1 MATFEWDFSHYSRH
15 VPWGGYTG
23 EGDIIVLGKDWSLAA
38 FVWTFADSQGG
49 TVRVTLSNASAGTQG
64 VSAIYDPDYVD
75 PESGEVTGATI
86 ITPLIGEVA
95 FEGLT
100 WGSPATKKTL
110 SHDLIITPPGLQQL
124 AYCWGVMTIEVGVGD

>member
-1 MATFEWDFSHYSRH
+1 MATFEWEFSHYSRH
-15 VPWGGYTG
+15 VPWGGDTG

-86 ITPLIGEVA
+86 ITPLIGEAA

-100 WGSPATKKTL
+100 WGPPATPKTL
-110 SHDLIITPPGLQQL
+110 SHDLIITPSGLQQFT
-124 AYCWGVMTIEVGVGD
+124 YCWGSMTIEVGVGD